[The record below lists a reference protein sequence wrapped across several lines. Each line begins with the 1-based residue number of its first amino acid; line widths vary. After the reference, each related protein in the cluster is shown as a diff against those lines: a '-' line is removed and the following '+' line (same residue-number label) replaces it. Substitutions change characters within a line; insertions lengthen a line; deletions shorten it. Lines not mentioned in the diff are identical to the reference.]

1 MPDSAPDRI
10 VPEVGQ
16 SVTAQHLRQ
25 RRGPSLWPLWLVVI
39 LIIALLGASAAAL
52 WWERERMNEELR
64 SMSGEVSNMHA
75 RLESGDLES
84 DDTLAYMQAQM
95 TTLFQEQEQLATT
108 IRDIRDEVYRVLPD
122 ADDTASS
129 DTVAALAEQ
138 IERLTQQASLRDGQ
152 LAALASSLD
161 ALERSGDT
169 EREMLAERLASMSTQ
184 LDAGR
189 NAVSE
194 QQNDLDARL
203 NQIDQRIDERVA
215 TLEERL
221 DEELATLSADAS
233 NGIERSDLDA
243 LEQAWELRL
252 NALESDV
259 RQVRQAQLA
268 FSAQLEMLR

>member
-52 WWERERMNEELR
+52 WWERERMNDELR

-75 RLESGDLES
+75 RLESSDLES

-122 ADDTASS
+122 ADDAASS

-161 ALERSGDT
+161 ALEQSGDT
-169 EREMLAERLASMSTQ
+169 EREMLAGRLDSMSTQ

-189 NAVSE
+189 NAANE
-194 QQNDLDARL
+194 QQNDLDERL
-203 NQIDQRIDERVA
+203 SQIDQRIDERVA

-221 DEELATLSADAS
+221 DEELATLIADS

>member
-1 MPDSAPDRI
+1 
-10 VPEVGQ
+10 
-16 SVTAQHLRQ
+16 
-25 RRGPSLWPLWLVVI
+25 
-39 LIIALLGASAAAL
+39 
-52 WWERERMNEELR
+52 MNDELR

-75 RLESGDLES
+75 RLESSDLES

-161 ALERSGDT
+161 ALEQSGDT
-169 EREMLAERLASMSTQ
+169 EREMLAGRLDSMSTQ
-184 LDAGR
+184 FDAGR
-189 NAVSE
+189 NATSE
-194 QQNDLDARL
+194 QQNDLDERL
-203 NQIDQRIDERVA
+203 SQIDQRIDERVA